1 MQYEITGGTLTD
13 SVVATAT
20 STLYGWVADWN
31 TTTVPNGIYS
41 LESVVSSRGAPQDS
55 PVITITV
62 DNVPPSTTVVLPSD
76 GATLSGLTEY
86 LDSTASSGVT
96 QVQYELSGGTLSG
109 QAIATATPTIVGWA
123 AVWNT
128 TTVANGSYALTS
140 VASYAGGVSGTSG
153 LVTLTVDNPAPSTTV
168 VYPASGATVSTDQT
182 QVYDATTSAGVSAV
196 KIELIGAGGDYT
208 LDPVR
213 TRLDA
218 LAKRASNQEPTPR
231 RGGAT
236 LGTYSGRLRER
247 ITRSGEIAS
256 RRAFDPQESPA
267 RALP

>member
-1 MQYEITGGTLTD
+1 MRRLRIAAVSAIVTFAGALCVLPAPAVGAQPASPGVLIPSDNATVAGTSQILDSVAPSGTAQVQYEITGGTLTD

-109 QAIATATPTIVGWA
+109 QVIATATPTIVGSA

-128 TTVANGSYALTS
+128 TTVSNGS
-140 VASYAGGVSGTSG
+140 
-153 LVTLTVDNPAPSTTV
+153 
-168 VYPASGATVSTDQT
+168 
-182 QVYDATTSAGVSAV
+182 
-196 KIELIGAGGDYT
+196 
-208 LDPVR
+208 
-213 TRLDA
+213 
-218 LAKRASNQEPTPR
+218 
-231 RGGAT
+231 
-236 LGTYSGRLRER
+236 
-247 ITRSGEIAS
+247 
-256 RRAFDPQESPA
+256 
-267 RALP
+267 